1 MPIDPSTATDLLAE
15 LDRLSTERADELLA
29 SILDARNSCDAA
41 TLTRLQRHFEAE
53 RAVMFGQA
61 AFELRAARGPDDP
74 EARVFAILAR
84 EHRQAAEAAA
94 LIGSAMPERPTPD
107 PAQMWAIDDE

>member
-1 MPIDPSTATDLLAE
+1 MPIHPATPTDLLAE
-15 LDRLSTERADELLA
+15 LDRVSPERADELLGA
-29 SILDARNSCDAA
+29 IVEARNSCDAA
-41 TLTRLQRHFEAE
+41 TMARLQRHFDAE

-61 AFELRAARGPDDP
+61 AFELRAARSAEDP

-94 LIGSAMPERPTPD
+94 LIASAMPERPTPD
-107 PAQMWAIDDE
+107 PSRMWAIDDE